1 MVASTTFNWIYLGTS
16 TTFIDPTEGNSS
28 MENPDAFRFQTFGS
42 TSDPLYGRIVTATT
56 IDNGGAAGALD
67 TNNSVSN
74 DQIATVLN
82 GTPVTLTYDGLV
94 VYNTTVTYADGTT
107 GTVTAVLVQT
117 TTGELFLAPELE
129 GNADTSAFEAKPI
142 VSITFREPDSW
153 TNTNLGP
160 SRWVTGWDNGWVDGT
175 GGSDLI
181 NGSYVEPIANG
192 SDRIDNNDGI
202 NPSSPNDD
210 RIRAGDGNDT
220 VFAGSGNDLVYGGDG
235 ADSLF
240 GGFGADSLYGEAG
253 SDTLYGD
260 AGADLLYGGDSADQ
274 LYGGTGNDTLF
285 GEDGNDSLFGGGN
298 ADSLFGGAGADT
310 IFGGTGTD
318 SLYGGDG
325 NDVFIIQDGDVTDTV
340 NAEII
345 DGGGT
350 LGAPITEDFDRLDLS
365 AYGWQRLV
373 IVPSGPESGTVLIYS
388 DATETVLIGTI
399 QYSEI
404 EELIPCFT
412 PGTMI
417 LTDRGE
423 VAVECL
429 RPGDM
434 VMTRDNGLQP
444 LRWVGRR
451 QVSLVALMAEPDLQ
465 PVRIGR
471 GALDGVGPERDMLV
485 SPQHRVLIEGARAEL
500 LFGEAEVLVPAKH
513 LVGKA
518 DIGRVLPTEGVTYV
532 HILFDR
538 HEIVQSDGIWTESF
552 QPAERMLSAMDQ
564 AARDE
569 VLRLFPVLADQ
580 PVAFDGARLSLK
592 SHEAKVLL
600 AG

>member
-1 MVASTTFNWIYLGTS
+1 MV
-16 TTFIDPTEGNSS
+16 D
-28 MENPDAFRFQTFGS
+28 
-42 TSDPLYGRIVTATT
+42 
-56 IDNGGAAGALD
+56 
-67 TNNSVSN
+67 
-74 DQIATVLN
+74 
-82 GTPVTLTYDGLV
+82 
-94 VYNTTVTYADGTT
+94 
-107 GTVTAVLVQT
+107 
-117 TTGELFLAPELE
+117 
-129 GNADTSAFEAKPI
+129 
-142 VSITFREPDSW
+142 
-153 TNTNLGP
+153 
-160 SRWVTGWDNGWVDGT
+160 
-175 GGSDLI
+175 
-181 NGSYVEPIANG
+181 
-192 SDRIDNNDGI
+192 
-202 NPSSPNDD
+202 
-210 RIRAGDGNDT
+210 
-220 VFAGSGNDLVYGGDG
+220 GGDG
-235 ADSLF
+235 ADSIT
-240 GGFGADSLYGEAG
+240 GDGGADSLLGGIGVDTIRGGDDADTIFGGDNGDSISGDAG
-253 SDTLYGD
+253 NDQISGD
-260 AGADLLYGGDSADQ
+260 AGADRLEGGDGADTVYGGAD
-274 LYGGTGNDTLF
+274 
-285 GEDGNDSLFGGGN
+285 NDSLFGGDQDDVLYGD
-298 ADSLFGGAGADT
+298 AGRDSVFGGNGNDL
-310 IFGGTGTD
+310 IQGGTGTD

-325 NDVFIIQDGDVTDTV
+325 NDVFTILNGDVTDTV

-345 DGGGT
+345 EGGGT

-423 VAVECL
+423 VAVESL

-444 LRWVGRR
+444 LRWVGQR

-471 GALDGVGPERDMLV
+471 GALDGAGPERDMLV

-518 DIGRVLPTEGVTYV
+518 DIGRVLPTGGVTYV

-552 QPAERMLSAMDQ
+552 QPAERILSAMDQ

-569 VLRLFPVLADQ
+569 VLRLFPSLVDQ

-592 SHEAKVLL
+592 AHEAKVLL